1 MRSNAYDHGVDLAKR
16 SRLAAVSA
24 NNHGAREVN
33 AEAPI
38 GPVDCLAF
46 SDLVSVDPSTPSGP
60 GPAGVLA

>member
-60 GPAGVLA
+60 GPAGVPA